1 MKPQKNQQQQ
11 FYVYK
16 DSGFLKQ
23 INLISNI
30 YYIKIK
36 MIEQMQ
42 KSRKTMYNKEL
53 NEMLIKDTVKKELLK
68 LSCRIELD
76 EVKTLQRIYSK

>member
-1 MKPQKNQQQQ
+1 
-11 FYVYK
+11 
-16 DSGFLKQ
+16 
-23 INLISNI
+23 
-30 YYIKIK
+30 